1 MKLNKLIT
9 GIAAPVALAFL
20 ILFSGCASK
29 DDDVMEVVFDAEDPT
44 IAEALEPSEDQE
56 IDESSVLAVTS
67 DEESAFQIEA
77 TAGAGRESKKN
88 YTGWIATSIRP
99 ITSVK
104 GNIKLY
110 ARPKKGT
117 FALFAMNSDDKAV
130 PVISSANEYTTTS
143 FYLRAGKKI
152 IKLCDDSSVVT
163 AAKKTEKGIKLRYS
177 IDKVAIVI
185 IDLECISSKEG
196 EPEDTIKITST
207 ILSQSKK
214 KTDFSLKLI
223 CDTVLG
229 ETDRHHFYSSANI
242 PVKNEVIYH
251 SMDEEK
257 WFASKNAKATMQ
269 FILSGS
275 DITPIETV
283 ALANFTTLDTKKWEA
298 DMTTF
303 RSFDTVLS
311 YNNSAVGI
319 YWPKKTLAPDETGSD
334 IFYISLA
341 TDGAIPG
348 GADYILAST
357 AAAEPEAETEPVEEV
372 KQETAPVQQEVKSIQ
387 AVKEE
392 DVAPAVVKEPEKQQE
407 PVKEAVKETVPPA
420 QETQP
425 AQNVSAVQEP
435 AIDRLSMNYIQNL
448 LDRIEQ
454 LEEGDPDVN
463 KAEINRLNAELDE
476 IIAILDAQ

>member
-1 MKLNKLIT
+1 M
-9 GIAAPVALAFL
+9 
-20 ILFSGCASK
+20 
-29 DDDVMEVVFDAEDPT
+29 
-44 IAEALEPSEDQE
+44 
-56 IDESSVLAVTS
+56 DES
-67 DEESAFQIEA
+67 
-77 TAGAGRESKKN
+77 K
-88 YTGWIATSIRP
+88 WI
-99 ITSVK
+99 V
-104 GNIKLY
+104 
-110 ARPKKGT
+110 
-117 FALFAMNSDDKAV
+117 
-130 PVISSANEYTTTS
+130 
-143 FYLRAGKKI
+143 
-152 IKLCDDSSVVT
+152 
-163 AAKKTEKGIKLRYS
+163 
-177 IDKVAIVI
+177 
-185 IDLECISSKEG
+185 
-196 EPEDTIKITST
+196 
-207 ILSQSKK
+207 
-214 KTDFSLKLI
+214 
-223 CDTVLG
+223 
-229 ETDRHHFYSSANI
+229 
-242 PVKNEVIYH
+242 
-251 SMDEEK
+251 
-257 WFASKNAKATMQ
+257 SKNAKATMQ
-269 FILSGS
+269 IILDGS
-275 DITPIETV
+275 DITPIESV

-357 AAAEPEAETEPVEEV
+357 AAAEPEAEAEPVEEV
-372 KQETAPVQQEVKSIQ
+372 KQEAAPVKEEVKSIQ

-392 DVAPAVVKEPEKQQE
+392 DVAPAVVKEPEKQPE
-407 PVKEAVKETVPPA
+407 PVKEAVKEAVKETVPPA

-454 LEEGDPDVN
+454 LEEGDPEVN